1 MNKIILLLPKLSSRG
16 MAVAAVH
23 AAYAFQEERPNA
35 SSAEVN
41 IDGCRTPFQVF
52 VNDERV
58 LVRPANA
65 DS

>member
-1 MNKIILLLPKLSSRG
+1 MNRIVLLLPKLASRD

-23 AAYAFQEERPNA
+23 AAYSFQEAHPTA

-58 LVRPANA
+58 LVRPTDGA
-65 DS
+65 S